1 MLAAVAPPT
10 EQGVAAMRVSFAVLA
25 AWALAAGAT
34 ALALMIHRTHIICAH
49 LVAQP
54 GSACPGQSAD
64 YPLHLRVGIIA
75 AGLIIASLIVILGVV
90 RPHNLSSRLS
100 QAS

>member
-1 MLAAVAPPT
+1 
-10 EQGVAAMRVSFAVLA
+10 MRTSYAVLA
-25 AWALAAGAT
+25 ASVLAAGAS

-64 YPLHLRVGIIA
+64 YPLHLRVGIV
-75 AGLIIASLIVILGVV
+75 AGLIMAALIVILGVV
-90 RPHNLSSRLS
+90 RPHSQSGRLS
-100 QAS
+100 